1 VTSIAGGGG
10 SVVVGGSVDVVVV
23 DVVVVDGGAADVV
36 VSGGAEVAGTEAA
49 CVVDVS
55 GSSAVEL
62 PEQLAKTTDAAATQ
76 ISIRRI
82 ESALP

>member
-1 VTSIAGGGG
+1 VTSIARGGG
-10 SVVVGGSVDVVVV
+10 SVVVGASV

-36 VSGGAEVAGTEAA
+36 VSGGAEVVGTETA
-49 CVVDVS
+49 CVVDVP

-76 ISIRRI
+76 ISKRRI